1 MRTMILTATL
11 VLLAGCG
18 GNIDWADHHGLDPP
32 QVGSTI
38 PAPHG
43 TWIEGPS
50 LGSWAPPKVE
60 HPG

>member
-1 MRTMILTATL
+1 MRALLFAATL

-18 GNIDWADHHGLDPP
+18 TVDLIDHHGLDPP
-32 QVGSTI
+32 PKDSLI

-50 LGSWAPPKVE
+50 IGGWG
-60 HPG
+60 HPY

>member
-1 MRTMILTATL
+1 MRALVLAASL

-18 GNIDWADHHGLDPP
+18 TADLTDHHGLDPP
-32 QVGSTI
+32 PTGSVI

-50 LGSWAPPKVE
+50 EGGWG
-60 HPG
+60 HPY